1 MTHLPDIP
9 VALALSLVL
18 KFMLLIVCPVSQ
30 FAAGFVDDFS
40 GRSGVGIEAAGI
52 NTPLVSI

>member
-9 VALALSLVL
+9 VALALSLAL
-18 KFMLLIVCPVSQ
+18 KFMLLIMCPVLQ
-30 FAAGFVDDFS
+30 FTTGFVDDFL
-40 GRSGVGIEAAGI
+40 GRSRVGIEAAGI